1 MIPASESM
9 PQTSKNIIG
18 PNLREAR
25 DKHKPPLTQLE
36 VSARLAAE
44 GVTIDRAG
52 ISKIE
57 IGERSVYDFE
67 VKALAGVLGV
77 SITWLMKE

>member
-1 MIPASESM
+1 MAAPNQM
-9 PQTSKNIIG
+9 PQTSKNIVG
-18 PNLREAR
+18 PNVREAR
-25 DKHKPPLTQLE
+25 DRHKPALTQAE
-36 VSARLAAE
+36 VSERLAAE

-57 IGERSVYDFE
+57 TGERSVYDFE
-67 VKALAGVLGV
+67 VKALAAVLGV